1 MRMRRGSPSSM
12 VYSMLFS
19 SPGTPVL
26 FYGEEIGMGEN
37 LTIPGR
43 QSVRTP
49 MQWTSDVNGG
59 FSRAR
64 ASRLAAPVVD
74 DGFSPE
80 HVNVA
85 DQRHD
90 PDSLLQFM
98 RLLIRTY
105 RNSVEIGWGDFSVLE
120 QPNDAVL
127 VHSVSGAQGRM
138 IAVHNFSSEPAIV
151 TITVPDAGP
160 TTRLIELLESG
171 EVTLSERGE
180 AELSLGAYG
189 YRWLQKKGEVFG

>member
-1 MRMRRGSPSSM
+1 TESERQEVFDAFAPEEHMRVFDRGIVRRLPTMLDGDPRRIRM
-12 VYSMLFS
+12 VYSMLFA

-26 FYGEEIGMGEN
+26 FYGEEIGMREY
-37 LTIPGR
+37 LESPCR

-49 MQWTSDVNGG
+49 MQWTSDANGG

-64 ASRLAAPVVD
+64 ASRLAAPVVE

-127 VHSVSGAQGRM
+127 VHSV
-138 IAVHNFSSEPAIV
+138 
-151 TITVPDAGP
+151 
-160 TTRLIELLESG
+160 
-171 EVTLSERGE
+171 
-180 AELSLGAYG
+180 
-189 YRWLQKKGEVFG
+189 